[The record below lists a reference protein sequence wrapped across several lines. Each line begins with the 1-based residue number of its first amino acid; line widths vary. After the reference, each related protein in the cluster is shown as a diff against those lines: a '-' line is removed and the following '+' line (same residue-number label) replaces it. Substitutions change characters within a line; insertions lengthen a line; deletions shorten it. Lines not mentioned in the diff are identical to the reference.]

1 MSCFQLVVVIT
12 NKTFVVSTSYN
23 TKGCATGIIG
33 YNINREGAA
42 GSSSEAEIQ
51 KIIQISIKYFNY
63 LFYIKINVT

>member
-12 NKTFVVSTSYN
+12 NKSFVVSTSYN

-63 LFYIKINVT
+63 LFYIKINDT